1 MAAGWM
7 CARLLLRT
15 LCEVDRFE
23 RIEPSEAALD
33 RKSTIVTLFFATI
46 RVEVRESNRS
56 AHAPQLSLFVGR
68 TSRGGLQRFV
78 AVPRHVH
85 DARGGMTTEL
95 LTESHFRTRIEPRE
109 AVSARAVALLFVW
122 AHVPRR
128 RPRRRSET
136 PQRTKVRAAAAWSAA
151 PAWARRSHVP
161 GSRRRRETDR
171 HVRRE
176 REPRHGVGRPWL

>member
-7 CARLLLRT
+7 FVRLLLRT

-68 TSRGGLQRFV
+68 TSGGRKFGRFV
-78 AVPRHVH
+78 STRL
-85 DARGGMTTEL
+85 GGIFVASVLTTAMPYNCRVL
-95 LTESHFRTRIEPRE
+95 
-109 AVSARAVALLFVW
+109 
-122 AHVPRR
+122 
-128 RPRRRSET
+128 
-136 PQRTKVRAAAAWSAA
+136 
-151 PAWARRSHVP
+151 
-161 GSRRRRETDR
+161 
-171 HVRRE
+171 
-176 REPRHGVGRPWL
+176 

>member
-7 CARLLLRT
+7 FVRLLLRT

-68 TSRGGLQRFV
+68 TSGSGLQRFV

-85 DARGGMTTEL
+85 TLG
-95 LTESHFRTRIEPRE
+95 F
-109 AVSARAVALLFVW
+109 
-122 AHVPRR
+122 
-128 RPRRRSET
+128 
-136 PQRTKVRAAAAWSAA
+136 
-151 PAWARRSHVP
+151 
-161 GSRRRRETDR
+161 
-171 HVRRE
+171 
-176 REPRHGVGRPWL
+176 